1 MYIYHNINNCIILL
15 EISVMVIQSTRTKKN
30 LEGDERLTNF
40 DQPQFTIEAYQ
51 VEITFIFF
59 IIIVDRTIWMY
70 FLAHI
75 FRNNYNYIIN

>member
-59 IIIVDRTIWMY
+59 IIIVDKTIWMY

>member
-1 MYIYHNINNCIILL
+1 MYIYHNINNCILLL
-15 EISVMVIQSTRTKKN
+15 EISVMVIQTTRTKKN

-59 IIIVDRTIWMY
+59 IIIVDKTIWMY